1 MSLNAPAVKS
11 DEELPLE
18 PPFSA
23 ALVEEMLR
31 QFDKTV
37 RAHQLYMHNNPTY
50 LKTLEL
56 LRNAFVPIWK
66 ETDTLALQVSDTQLT
81 WFGVAVINEPEKAS
95 DSLPWTLYKDGV
107 REITLAPGFEGD
119 ELESFLDI
127 IPRVRKAQAYEDDL
141 LTILWEQEFAHL
153 TYRYVDISN
162 EPGLP
167 LDTAANAGRWPVTP
181 GEVVDDPRRMVEE
194 TRASEERPGK
204 PGGSG
209 AEEELKQSP
218 SGIVRME
225 DFDSTLYFLDAAEI
239 AYLRQESEREY
250 ATDLRRT
257 VLNMLLD
264 IFELQS
270 DTLVRKEVAQNIDT
284 LILHLLAGRQFANVA
299 YLLHEISGVLER
311 ARDLPP
317 DVRAR
322 LQQLP
327 DRLSEPEA
335 LSQLLQAMDEAETL
349 PPQDELIDLF
359 TQLRPTALGT
369 VFGWLGLTQNSKLKP
384 LLELAAER
392 LAASNTGELVRLI
405 AAAQGQVALE
415 AVRRAGGL
423 KTAAAVPALGK
434 VLNEPD
440 RELRLGAVAAL
451 IEIGT
456 AGAMQALEKGL
467 DDADRDVRVAAVKG
481 LAQKVYKPSLARITQ
496 MVKAR
501 ESRDADRTERVAM
514 FELFGLLCGD
524 PGVPYLDEL
533 LNSKGG
539 IFARKQD
546 PDVRASAAL
555 ALGKIGTQRAQQA
568 LQKALNEKDVV
579 VRTAVNRALRGG
591 AP

>member
-1 MSLNAPAVKS
+1 VSLHTPAVKS
-11 DEELPLE
+11 DEELPLD
-18 PPFSA
+18 PPFDA
-23 ALVEEMLR
+23 GLVEEMLR

-66 ETDTLALQVSDTQLT
+66 ETESLALQVSDTQLT
-81 WFGVAVINEPEKAS
+81 WFGVTVINEPEKAS

-107 REITLAPGFEGD
+107 REITLAPGFEDD

-141 LTILWEQEFAHL
+141 LTILWEQEFVHL
-153 TYRYVDISN
+153 TYRYVDISS

-167 LDTAANAGRWPVTP
+167 LDVAANAGRWPVTP

-194 TRASEERPGK
+194 TRTSEERPSK

-239 AYLRQESEREY
+239 SYLRQETEREY

-257 VLNMLLD
+257 VLNTLLD

-299 YLLHEISGVLER
+299 YLLREISGVLER

-327 DRLSEPEA
+327 DRLSEPAA

-369 VFGWLGLTQNSKLKP
+369 VFSWLSLTQNTKLKP

-392 LAASNTGELVRLI
+392 LAASNTGELVKLI
-405 AAAQGQVALE
+405 TAAEGQVALE

-440 RELRLGAVAAL
+440 RELRVAAVAAL

-456 AGAMQALEKGL
+456 AGAMQALEKAL

-501 ESRDADRTERVAM
+501 ESRVADRTERVAM

-524 PGVPYLDEL
+524 PGIPYLDEL
-533 LNSKGG
+533 LNGKGG
-539 IFARKQD
+539 IFARKED